1 MPDHQEIS
9 RYCSSLVTLVV
20 VSTESDNVLQLAHFS
35 VKGYLTSTRV
45 ESVVALEFQKIT
57 ASTSIARVCLA
68 YLLQFDHEIRP
79 EEVLIEFPLAKYS
92 AKFWTSYA
100 TTNNSEEDSLMGMIE
115 QFFCS
120 FGAPYKVCYGIHSPD
135 EPWVNPRLP
144 VREKEHTEAL
154 PLYYAALG
162 GLRKNVQLLLEKNAN
177 VNAQGVYGNALQAAS
192 FGGHEQVVKLLLEKN
207 AEVNAQSGEY
217 GNALQEASEGG
228 HEAVVKMLLDKG
240 AEVNAQG
247 GEYGNALQAA
257 SSEGHERVV
266 TLLLNKE
273 ADVNA
278 QGGVFGNALQAALG
292 RGHEAVVR
300 HLVDMGADITG
311 SRREKIDD

>member
-57 ASTSIARVCLA
+57 ASTSVARVCLA

-100 TTNNSEEDSLMGMIE
+100 TRNNSEEDSLMGMIE

-192 FGGHEQVVKLLLEKN
+192 FGGHE
-207 AEVNAQSGEY
+207 
-217 GNALQEASEGG
+217 
-228 HEAVVKMLLDKG
+228 
-240 AEVNAQG
+240 
-247 GEYGNALQAA
+247 
-257 SSEGHERVV
+257 RVV

-278 QGGVFGNALQAALG
+278 QGGVFGNALQAALE